1 MGNVTIRDIARI
13 CGVGVSTVSRA
24 INNHPDINPE
34 TKKQIMDTIREYNY
48 VPNNSA
54 QNLKRTETNTIALVT
69 KGVGNPLFAEMI
81 EITQRH
87 VKGKDYAFV
96 LQQVEEEENEIMAAI
111 RIARERRL
119 KGIIFMGG
127 ASQPDA
133 DLLRM
138 LTIPYVFCTVDSRIP
153 ESLSGWGIVA
163 IDNEAESYKIVDYLC
178 SQGHRRI
185 AILTAYAHDTSIGKL
200 RLDGYRRALKDHGI
214 EEDPALVVHMRG
226 AGPIYTMQN
235 GYDRTKEL
243 LASGTAF
250 TALYAISDT
259 IAIGACKAIF
269 DSGLSVPEDISV
281 AGFDGLDLAGYYH
294 PSITTIEQPI
304 NEMALETS
312 RMLFRLI
319 RDGARDKPDA
329 VPPDPGEGSEGKAY
343 LPGSAQGGTVG
354 KGFIIFS
361 AKVSDCAAGSGDNQS
376 PESARRRFAF
386 YLKIF
391 PRILKRSLRIF
402 PHLINR

>member
-1 MGNVTIRDIARI
+1 MEKVTIRDIARI
-13 CGVGVSTVSRA
+13 CKVGVSTVSRA

-34 TKKQIMDTIREYNY
+34 TKKQILDTIREYNY

-54 QNLKRTETNTIALVT
+54 QTLKKAETNTIALLT

-81 EITQRH
+81 ETAQRH
-87 VKGKDYAFV
+87 VLGKDFAFV
-96 LQQVEEEENEIMAAI
+96 LQQAEEEENEIVAAI

-127 ASQPDA
+127 ASQPDEE
-133 DLLRM
+133 LLRA
-138 LTIPYVFCTVDSRIP
+138 LTVPYVFCTVDSRIP
-153 ESLSGWGIVA
+153 DSLKGWGIVA

-178 SQGHRRI
+178 SRGHRRI

-214 EEDPALVVHMRG
+214 EYNPALVAHMHG
-226 AGPIYTMQN
+226 SGSIYTMQN
-235 GYDRTKEL
+235 GYARTKEL
-243 LASGTAF
+243 LESGTPF

-281 AGFDGLDLAGYYH
+281 AGFDGLDLAAYYH
-294 PSITTIEQPI
+294 PSITTIQQPM

-319 RDGARDKPDA
+319 RDKDARLRHIFEGTLREGQSVTRLD
-329 VPPDPGEGSEGKAY
+329 VPS
-343 LPGSAQGGTVG
+343 Q
-354 KGFIIFS
+354 
-361 AKVSDCAAGSGDNQS
+361 
-376 PESARRRFAF
+376 
-386 YLKIF
+386 
-391 PRILKRSLRIF
+391 
-402 PHLINR
+402 